1 MVSTA
6 DPLSV
11 TPAALR
17 VRRLGEPGIL
27 SPMAGLVQG
36 RMSSPH
42 YVHESDRVLLDDT
55 IEGAVA
61 RLCAVADLPAL
72 EPGGPREYIYF
83 DPSRTRAAIVTC
95 GGLCPGLNNV
105 IRGLVLEL
113 ADNYGVTEVLGFR
126 DGFRGLAGDV
136 EPVRLTHDVVAG
148 IHNRGGT
155 ILGTSRGSQDPA
167 LMVDTL
173 ERLGVS
179 LLFVIGGDGTLR
191 GAAKIADEAERR
203 GLVLSVIGVP
213 KTIDNDIP
221 YLDQSFG
228 FQTAFTRATD
238 SIKSAHTEASS
249 TPHGVGLV
257 KVMGR
262 HSGFIAC
269 YAALASHDADFVL
282 IPEVPFFLDGPDGFL
297 ARLRDRVR
305 RQGHAVVVVAEG
317 AGQELLESDG
327 AVDAS
332 GNARLADVG
341 ALLRG
346 AITEGFASAGEE
358 LSLRYVDPGYA
369 IRSVPANGWD
379 AVYCLRLA
387 QAAVHAAMAGRTA
400 MVVGRWHGRFVH
412 LPIPVATGSRNQ
424 VDPDGDLWISVLEA
438 TGQPLRLLLRGGRLR
453 GDRVQGEH
461 VGVETE
467 AGDDPA
473 RGRGDH
479 RVVAES
485 LAGGDVGDVHLD
497 ERRGAHLHRVH
508 ERVGVVGEG
517 AGVQDDRRAAVAGL
531 VHPGH

>member
-1 MVSTA
+1 MASTA
-6 DPLSV
+6 DPLSI
-11 TPAALR
+11 THADLR
-17 VRRLGEPGIL
+17 ISRLGEPTFL
-27 SPMAGLVQG
+27 SPLAGLVRG
-36 RMSSPH
+36 RASSPH
-42 YVHESDRVLLDDT
+42 YVHQADRVLLDDT
-55 IEGAVA
+55 LVGAA
-61 RLCAVADLPAL
+61 GRLCGVAELPSL

-126 DGFRGLAGDV
+126 DGFRGMVDADLA
-136 EPVRLTHDVVAG
+136 PVALSREVVAD

-155 ILGTSRGSQDPA
+155 ILGTSRGNQDPQR
-167 LMVDTL
+167 MVATL

-191 GAAKIADEAERR
+191 GAARIAEEAGRR
-203 GLVLSVIGVP
+203 GLALSVIGVP

-238 SIKSAHTEASS
+238 SIKSALTEASS
-249 TPHGVGLV
+249 TPNGVGLV

-269 YAALASHDADFVL
+269 YAALASHDVDFVL
-282 IPEVPFFLDGPDGFL
+282 IPEMPFLLDGPGGFL
-297 ARLRDRVR
+297 GRLRDRVR
-305 RQGHAVVVVAEG
+305 RRGHAVVVVAEG
-317 AGQELLESDG
+317 AGQDLFEYDG

-332 GNARLADVG
+332 GNARLAEIG
-341 ALLRG
+341 GLLRQRII
-346 AITEGFASAGEE
+346 ADFAAAGEE

-412 LPIPVATGSRNQ
+412 IPISVATASRNQ
-424 VDPDGDLWISVLEA
+424 VDPDGDLWMSVLEA
-438 TGQPLRLLLRGGRLR
+438 TGQPVRLG
-453 GDRVQGEH
+453 
-461 VGVETE
+461 
-467 AGDDPA
+467 
-473 RGRGDH
+473 
-479 RVVAES
+479 
-485 LAGGDVGDVHLD
+485 
-497 ERRGAHLHRVH
+497 
-508 ERVGVVGEG
+508 
-517 AGVQDDRRAAVAGL
+517 
-531 VHPGH
+531 

>member
-6 DPLSV
+6 DPLSI

-27 SPMAGLVQG
+27 SPMAALVQG
-36 RMSSPH
+36 RVSSPH
-42 YVHESDRVLLDDT
+42 YVHEADRVLLDDT
-55 IEGAVA
+55 VEGAVA
-61 RLCAVADLPAL
+61 RLCDVSELPSL
-72 EPGGPREYIYF
+72 EAGGPREYIYF

-113 ADNYGVTEVLGFR
+113 ADNYGVTEAVGFR
-126 DGFRGLAGDV
+126 DGFRGLAGDS
-136 EPVRLTHDVVAG
+136 EPLRLTRDVVAG

-155 ILGTSRGSQDPA
+155 ILGTSRGGHDPE
-167 LMVDTL
+167 LMVSTL
-173 ERLGVS
+173 ARHGIS

-203 GLVLSVIGVP
+203 GMPLSVIGVP

-228 FQTAFTRATD
+228 FQTAFARATE

-282 IPEVPFFLDGPDGFL
+282 IPEVPFRLDGDGGLL
-297 ARLRDRVR
+297 ARLRGLVR
-305 RQGHAVVVVAEG
+305 QQGHAVVVVAEG
-317 AGQELLESDG
+317 AGQDLLDSDG

-332 GNARLADVG
+332 GNARLSDIGGLLGKRIVAD
-341 ALLRG
+341 
-346 AITEGFASAGEE
+346 FAAAGDE

-387 QAAVHAAMAGRTA
+387 QAAVHAAMAGRTS

-412 LPIPVATGSRNQ
+412 IPIPVATGSRNM
-424 VDPDGDLWISVLEA
+424 VDPGGDLWMSVLEA
-438 TGQPLRLLLRGGRLR
+438 TGQPERLR
-453 GDRVQGEH
+453 
-461 VGVETE
+461 
-467 AGDDPA
+467 
-473 RGRGDH
+473 
-479 RVVAES
+479 
-485 LAGGDVGDVHLD
+485 
-497 ERRGAHLHRVH
+497 
-508 ERVGVVGEG
+508 
-517 AGVQDDRRAAVAGL
+517 
-531 VHPGH
+531 

>member
-1 MVSTA
+1 MASTA
-6 DPLSV
+6 DPLSI
-11 TPAALR
+11 THADLR
-17 VRRLGEPGIL
+17 IGRIGEPSFL
-27 SPMAGLVQG
+27 SPMAGLVTG
-36 RMSSPH
+36 RASSPH

-55 IEGAVA
+55 VGGAAA
-61 RLCAVADLPAL
+61 RLCDVAELPSL

-126 DGFRGLAGDV
+126 DGFRGMVDDDLLPLALS
-136 EPVRLTHDVVAG
+136 RDVVAD

-155 ILGTSRGSQDPA
+155 VLGTSRGNQDPER
-167 LMVDTL
+167 MVATL
-173 ERLGVS
+173 ERLGIS
-179 LLFVIGGDGTLR
+179 LLFVIGGDGSLR
-191 GAAKIADEAERR
+191 GAAKIAEEAERR
-203 GLVLSVIGVP
+203 GLPLSVIGVP

-238 SIKSAHTEASS
+238 SIKSALTEASS
-249 TPHGVGLV
+249 TPNGVGLV

-269 YAALASHDADFVL
+269 YAALASHDVDFVL
-282 IPEVPFFLDGPDGFL
+282 IPEMPFRLDGPGGFL
-297 ARLRDRVR
+297 GRLRDRVR
-305 RQGHAVVVVAEG
+305 RRGHAVVVVAEG
-317 AGQELLESDG
+317 AGQDLLEYDG

-332 GNARLADVG
+332 GNARLADIG
-341 ALLRG
+341 GLLRQRII
-346 AITEGFASAGEE
+346 ADFAAAGEE

-412 LPIPVATGSRNQ
+412 IPIAVATASRNE
-424 VDPDGDLWISVLEA
+424 VDPDGDLWMSVLEA
-438 TGQPLRLLLRGGRLR
+438 TGQPVRLG
-453 GDRVQGEH
+453 
-461 VGVETE
+461 
-467 AGDDPA
+467 
-473 RGRGDH
+473 
-479 RVVAES
+479 
-485 LAGGDVGDVHLD
+485 
-497 ERRGAHLHRVH
+497 
-508 ERVGVVGEG
+508 
-517 AGVQDDRRAAVAGL
+517 
-531 VHPGH
+531 

>member
-6 DPLSV
+6 DPLSI
-11 TPAALR
+11 THADLR
-17 VRRLGEPGIL
+17 IRQIGEPSIL

-36 RMSSPH
+36 RVSSPH

-55 IEGAVA
+55 VGRAEA
-61 RLCAVADLPAL
+61 RLCGVSDLPSL

-83 DPSRTRAAIVTC
+83 DPSATRAGIVTC

-113 ADNYGVTEVLGFR
+113 ADNYGVTDVFGFR
-126 DGFRGLAGDV
+126 DGFRGLIGPDV
-136 EPVRLTHDVVAG
+136 TPVRLSREVVFD

-155 ILGTSRGSQDPA
+155 FLGTSRGNQDPA
-167 LMVDTL
+167 LMVETL
-173 ERLGVS
+173 VRLGISV
-179 LLFVIGGDGTLR
+179 LFVIGGDGSLR
-191 GAAKIADEAERR
+191 GAAKIASTAERL
-203 GLVLSVIGVP
+203 GVKLSVIGVP

-238 SIKSAHTEASS
+238 SIKSALTEASS

-269 YAALASHDADFVL
+269 YAALASHDVDFVL
-282 IPEVPFFLDGPDGFL
+282 IPEVPFLLGPFLE
-297 ARLRDRVR
+297 RLRERVR
-305 RQGHAVVVVAEG
+305 QRGHAVVVVAEG
-317 AGQELLESDG
+317 AGQDLFEYDG

-332 GNARLADVG
+332 GNARLADIG
-341 ALLRG
+341 GLLRHQ
-346 AITEGFASAGEE
+346 ITADFAAAGEE

-387 QAAVHAAMAGRTA
+387 QAAVHAGMAGRTA

-412 LPIPVATGSRNQ
+412 IPIPVATGSRNQ
-424 VDPDGDLWISVLEA
+424 VDPDGDLWMSVLEA
-438 TGQPLRLLLRGGRLR
+438 TGMPERL
-453 GDRVQGEH
+453 
-461 VGVETE
+461 
-467 AGDDPA
+467 
-473 RGRGDH
+473 
-479 RVVAES
+479 S
-485 LAGGDVGDVHLD
+485 
-497 ERRGAHLHRVH
+497 
-508 ERVGVVGEG
+508 
-517 AGVQDDRRAAVAGL
+517 
-531 VHPGH
+531 